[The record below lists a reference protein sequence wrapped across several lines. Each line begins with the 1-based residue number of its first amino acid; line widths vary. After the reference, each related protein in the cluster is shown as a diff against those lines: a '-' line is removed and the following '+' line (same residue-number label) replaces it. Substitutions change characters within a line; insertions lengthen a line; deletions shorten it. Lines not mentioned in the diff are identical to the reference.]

1 MIFTPRAGL
10 NRHGV
15 GQSSTF
21 PPEATCQG
29 HVMGWGSAAH
39 LASAPRRL
47 RANGRP
53 ADPRTHS
60 ESMSA
65 ASSSGNAL
73 SCMITEQAGLLVGGT
88 GTIMV
93 KFGKRELSIALS
105 DDETIGGLKAT
116 LEDLTCVESKRQKLI
131 GVPARAADSSRLSDL
146 ELKPRLMLVGT
157 PSALL
162 EQAAADEA
170 AGLAAAAETVNDDFE
185 LTLSGVGP
193 TGTPL
198 DKDAEALSKVAA
210 RAEQYS
216 KFVHPLDCK

>member
-1 MIFTPRAGL
+1 
-10 NRHGV
+10 
-15 GQSSTF
+15 
-21 PPEATCQG
+21 
-29 HVMGWGSAAH
+29 
-39 LASAPRRL
+39 
-47 RANGRP
+47 
-53 ADPRTHS
+53 
-60 ESMSA
+60 
-65 ASSSGNAL
+65 
-73 SCMITEQAGLLVGGT
+73 
-88 GTIMV
+88 MV

-162 EQAAADEA
+162 EQAAA
-170 AGLAAAAETVNDDFE
+170 GLAAAAETVNDDFE